1 MSSKDALEN
10 RSKGKP
16 LMPNTTRK
24 SSNYEYEVPLRQLDA
39 LILIALKKDC
49 DIQALI
55 WDALDEY
62 IQREEPTWKK

>member
-1 MSSKDALEN
+1 
-10 RSKGKP
+10 
-16 LMPNTTRK
+16 MPNTTRK
-24 SSNYEYEVPLRQLDA
+24 SSNYEYEVSLRQLDA

-62 IQREEPTWKK
+62 IQREQQTWNE